1 MTLNFISK
9 VVLAA
14 TATLALQACDSR
26 SPYFDQVGSGN
37 PNDQCGSASTQYL
50 IGKPAKAAH
59 SGLGTHRPV
68 RIIGINEAVTQD
80 FVPSR
85 LNVLLDD
92 AGTIVAVNCG

>member
-1 MTLNFISK
+1 MTLSLISK

-14 TATLALQACDSR
+14 TATLTLQACDST

-37 PNDQCGSASTQYL
+37 PNDQCGAASTQFL
-50 IGKPAKAAH
+50 IGKPAEAAH

-68 RIIGINEAVTQD
+68 RIIGIDEAVTLD
-80 FVPSR
+80 FVPNR